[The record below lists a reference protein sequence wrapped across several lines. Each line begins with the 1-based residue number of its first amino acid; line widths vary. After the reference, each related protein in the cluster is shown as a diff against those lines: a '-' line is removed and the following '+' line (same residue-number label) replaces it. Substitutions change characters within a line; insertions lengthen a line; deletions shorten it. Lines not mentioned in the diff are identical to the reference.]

1 MSKTKQRLFS
11 LTLVAAMFFVLAIP
25 ASARASA
32 YIDTAAIT
40 TKSLGNGKIS
50 IRLDVVATTTMNEV
64 GATQIIVNEKGANGK
79 YSPVYI
85 YTTEKHNLKAKN
97 CAYYTA
103 NVTYQGVSGKD
114 YYITAQCYAKN
125 ASGSGTSWVGSKT
138 VHA

>member
-64 GATQIIVNEKGANGK
+64 GATQIIVNEKGAKGGTNHEKGQ
-79 YSPVYI
+79 PVI
-85 YTTEKHNLKAKN
+85 HSVL
-97 CAYYTA
+97 
-103 NVTYQGVSGKD
+103 SGD
-114 YYITAQCYAKN
+114 IGAVCP
-125 ASGSGTSWVGSKT
+125 VGGAGGFFLGLD
-138 VHA
+138 HGDAAL